1 MTVTWVLGRT
11 GLLGTALCR
20 ALRAANTRLF
30 TPDQRFSW
38 TEEVELA
45 LQMKA
50 AVMEFSRQVG
60 TDERWEVY
68 WAAGVGTMSSSAD
81 SLAPETKALA
91 LLLQL
96 LRADPRLTA
105 RAGTIAFASS
115 AGAIYA
121 GSKDEIVTEESLS
134 APTTAYAVE
143 KLRQEGLIVEFAA
156 ENKNTSALLARISTL
171 YGTGQTYG
179 KKQGL
184 LGHIARSMIRNQ
196 PVQIYVPY
204 DTIRDYIDAED
215 AAATMISATRLT
227 SDTGQTVI
235 KIIASECPV
244 TIAEIV
250 SIFKRLARRAPRVIR
265 SANRL
270 SALYSRRVQFSSV
283 VFPDCA
289 MTPGKRLPVG
299 IGQMMTQERIAFAAG
314 VTVRAF

>member
-1 MTVTWVLGRT
+1 MTFTWVLGRT
-11 GLLGTALCR
+11 GLLGAALCR
-20 ALRAANTRLF
+20 ALKAADTRLF

-38 TEEVELA
+38 AQDDELSEQ
-45 LQMKA
+45 LRT
-50 AVMEFSRQVG
+50 AVAEFSRQLG
-60 TDERWEVY
+60 TGERWEVY

-81 SLAPETKALA
+81 CLSPETKALA
-91 LLLQL
+91 LLLHL
-96 LRADPRLTA
+96 LGADPSLKA

-121 GSKDEIVTEESLS
+121 GSEDEIVTEDSLS

-143 KLRQEGLIVEFAA
+143 KLRQEGLVRDFTA
-156 ENKNTSALLARISTL
+156 ENRNTSALLARISTL
-171 YGTGQTYG
+171 YGTGQACG

-215 AAATMISATRLT
+215 AAATMISATRIT
-227 SDTGQTVI
+227 RDTGQAVI

-270 SALYSRRVQFSSV
+270 SALYSRRVQFSSIV
-283 VFPDCA
+283 LPECA
-289 MTPGKRLPVG
+289 MTPRKRLPVG
-299 IGQMMTQERIAFAAG
+299 IGQLMTRERIAFAAG
-314 VTVRAF
+314 VNTRSV